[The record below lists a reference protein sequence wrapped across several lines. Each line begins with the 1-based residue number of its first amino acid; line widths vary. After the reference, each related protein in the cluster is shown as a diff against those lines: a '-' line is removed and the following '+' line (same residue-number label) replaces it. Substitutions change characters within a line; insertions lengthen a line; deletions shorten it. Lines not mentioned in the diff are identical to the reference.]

1 MLYGLCIG
9 LVILITFGGLLCGFA
24 QWNPPPFYG
33 YLSGCLNRD
42 CHSYFDD
49 KNVCSCGLFAAFGAV
64 YMRNF
69 DRCQVNG
76 RDMRHVSHQDAVKA
90 LVSSTNEVVIEVSH
104 DPQPAGI
111 QVLGS
116 SEV

>member
-1 MLYGLCIG
+1 
-9 LVILITFGGLLCGFA
+9 
-24 QWNPPPFYG
+24 
-33 YLSGCLNRD
+33 
-42 CHSYFDD
+42 
-49 KNVCSCGLFAAFGAV
+49 
-64 YMRNF
+64 MRNF